1 MRLIDADALQ
11 ENLRGVEVRWWTDGS
26 YINYDDTTITE
37 IIDKQP
43 TIEAKEV
50 VHGEWERV
58 SGWDKDNNAV
68 FECTNCRHGD
78 IHAKGSEVPY
88 CWFCGADMRKKVE

>member
-50 VHGEWERV
+50 VHGEWIEQPQYPGCLVRYKCNV
-58 SGWDKDNNAV
+58 CGESQV
-68 FECTNCRHGD
+68 HGL
-78 IHAKGSEVPY
+78 KFNFCPE
-88 CWFCGADMRKKVE
+88 CGAKMV